1 MSGVTGKRAY
11 LYDGEIHEGREAKK
25 KKIDFSDLIVCLNLR
40 HNKSIK
46 LHKLIK
52 LFLFSFI
59 FFF

>member
-1 MSGVTGKRAY
+1 MMGKY
-11 LYDGEIHEGREAKK
+11 MKEEKPKK